1 MPQLFLRRKN
11 RVSSRR
17 LGMGQES
24 HLYLLLFACQRT
36 LSYRSPY
43 VLREYVHMGGTP

>member
-1 MPQLFLRRKN
+1 MSQLFLYHKN
-11 RVSSRR
+11 RVI
-17 LGMGQES
+17 QETWNGTGI
-24 HLYLLLFACQRT
+24 HLYLLSFACQRT